1 MLSGEAAV
9 GVIYSGELLY
19 LQEEAESLNLD
30 FTLGVGVFHGKC
42 KEYLP
47 IDGRYVWQLTKKMNW
62 VGPTKAE
69 ISLVWHI
76 GDRN

>member
-1 MLSGEAAV
+1 MVDDWGYGGGISYG
-9 GVIYSGELLY
+9 YSLPV
-19 LQEEAESLNLD
+19 ARNLNLD